1 MSNLVIFLGPPGAGK
16 GTQAAKISKEKN
28 LAHIS
33 TGDMLREAVKNET
46 TLGLTAKTIMAR
58 GDYVPDDLLLEIIN
72 ERVGQDDCKNGF
84 ILDGYPRNE
93 VQAKSLDSI
102 LSKSN
107 NSIDG
112 ILQIDVDF
120 SVLEKRIEGRA
131 QDNNSEIRED
141 DNLQVMK
148 KRLKVYIDQTEPLIS
163 YYSNHKNFIVI
174 NGMNDISKVSE
185 DIKINLTKL
194 K

>member
-1 MSNLVIFLGPPGAGK
+1 MIIILLGPPGAGK
-16 GTQAAKISKEKN
+16 GTQATFIKDEFNI
-28 LAHIS
+28 AHIS

-46 TLGLTAKTIMAR
+46 ALGITAKEIMAR
-58 GDYVPDDLLLEIIN
+58 GDYVPDNLLLEIIK
-72 ERVGQDDCKNGF
+72 ERISENDCDNGF

-93 VQAKSLDSI
+93 IQAESLDLI
-102 LSKSN
+102 LNESGM
-107 NSIDG
+107 SIDSV
-112 ILQIDVDF
+112 IQIDVDF
-120 SVLEKRIEGRA
+120 SILEKRIEGRA
-131 QDNNSEIRED
+131 QESNDEIRED

-148 KRLKVYIDQTEPLIS
+148 KRLQVYIDQTEPLIS

-185 DIKINLTKL
+185 DIKNNLIKL

>member
-1 MSNLVIFLGPPGAGK
+1 MIIILLGPPGAGK
-16 GTQAAKISKEKN
+16 GTQAAYIKEKFN
-28 LAHIS
+28 IAHIS

-46 TLGLTAKTIMAR
+46 SLGLTAKAIMAR

-93 VQAKSLDSI
+93 VQAKSLDTI

-148 KRLKVYIDQTEPLIS
+148 KRLKVYIEQTEPLIS

>member
-1 MSNLVIFLGPPGAGK
+1 MIIILLGPPGAGK
-16 GTQAAKISKEKN
+16 GTQASFIKN
-28 LAHIS
+28 EFNIAHIS

-46 TLGLTAKTIMAR
+46 ALGLTAKEIMAR
-58 GDYVPDDLLLEIIN
+58 GDYVSDNLLLEIIK
-72 ERVGQDDCKNGF
+72 ERVSEKDCENGF

-93 VQAKSLDSI
+93 VQAKSLDII
-102 LSKSN
+102 LN
-107 NSIDG
+107 ETNDSIDG
-112 ILQIDVDF
+112 IIQIDVDF
-120 SVLEKRIEGRA
+120 SVLQKRIEGRA
-131 QDNNSEIRED
+131 KDDNNEIRED

-148 KRLKVYIDQTEPLIS
+148 KRLQVYIDQTEPLIS

-185 DIKINLTKL
+185 DIKNNLIKL

>member
-1 MSNLVIFLGPPGAGK
+1 MIIILLGPPGAGK
-16 GTQAAKISKEKN
+16 GTQASFIKN
-28 LAHIS
+28 EFNIAHIS

-46 TLGLTAKTIMAR
+46 TLGLTAKEIMAR
-58 GDYVPDDLLLEIIN
+58 GDYVPDNLLLEIIK
-72 ERVGQDDCKNGF
+72 ERVSEKDCENGF

-93 VQAKSLDSI
+93 IQAKSLDII
-102 LSKSN
+102 LN
-107 NSIDG
+107 EANDSIDG
-112 ILQIDVDF
+112 IIQIDVDF
-120 SVLEKRIEGRA
+120 SILQKRIEGRA
-131 QDNNSEIRED
+131 KDNNNEIRED

-148 KRLKVYIDQTEPLIS
+148 KRLQVYIDQTEPLIS

-185 DIKINLTKL
+185 DIKNNLIKL

>member
-1 MSNLVIFLGPPGAGK
+1 MIIILLGPPGAGK
-16 GTQAAKISKEKN
+16 GTQAAFIKEYFN
-28 LAHIS
+28 VAHIS

-46 TLGLTAKTIMAR
+46 TLGLTAKEIMAR

-72 ERVGQDDCKNGF
+72 ERVSEDDCKNGF

-93 VQAKSLDSI
+93 TQAKSLDAI
-102 LSKSN
+102 LNQSN

-112 ILQIDVDF
+112 IIQIDVDF
-120 SVLEKRIEGRA
+120 SVLENRIEGRA
-131 QDNNSEIRED
+131 KDNNSEIRED

-148 KRLKVYIDQTEPLIS
+148 KRLQVYVDQTEPLIS

>member
-1 MSNLVIFLGPPGAGK
+1 MRTIFFGPPGSGK
-16 GTQAAKISKEKN
+16 GTQAKLLSKELN
-28 LAHIS
+28 ILHLS
-33 TGDMLREAVKNET
+33 TGDILREK
-46 TLGLTAKTIMAR
+46 LSD
-58 GDYVPDDLLLEIIN
+58 GDELSIKLNQIIADKILSD
-72 ERVGQDDCKNGF
+72 ECSNGF

>member
-1 MSNLVIFLGPPGAGK
+1 MIIILLGPPGAGK
-16 GTQAAKISKEKN
+16 GTQAAFIKEYFN
-28 LAHIS
+28 VAHIS

-46 TLGLTAKTIMAR
+46 TLGLTAKEIMAR

-72 ERVGQDDCKNGF
+72 ERVSEDDCKNGF

-93 VQAKSLDSI
+93 TQAKSLDAI
-102 LSKSN
+102 LNQSN

-112 ILQIDVDF
+112 IIQIDVDF
-120 SVLEKRIEGRA
+120 SVLENRIEGRA
-131 QDNNSEIRED
+131 KDNNSEIRED

-148 KRLKVYIDQTEPLIS
+148 KRLQVYIDQTEPLIS
-163 YYSNHKNFIVI
+163 YYSSHKSFIVI

>member
-1 MSNLVIFLGPPGAGK
+1 MIIILLGPPGAGK
-16 GTQAAKISKEKN
+16 GTQASFIKN
-28 LAHIS
+28 EFNIAHIS

-46 TLGLTAKTIMAR
+46 ALGLTAKEIMAR
-58 GDYVPDDLLLEIIN
+58 GDYVSDNLLLEIIN
-72 ERVGQDDCKNGF
+72 ERVSEKDCENGF

-93 VQAKSLDSI
+93 VQAKSLDII
-102 LSKSN
+102 LNETN

-112 ILQIDVDF
+112 IIQIDVDF
-120 SVLEKRIEGRA
+120 SVLQKRIEGRA
-131 QDNNSEIRED
+131 KDDNNEIRED

-148 KRLKVYIDQTEPLIS
+148 KRLQVYIDQTEPLIS

-185 DIKINLTKL
+185 DIKNNLIKL

>member
-1 MSNLVIFLGPPGAGK
+1 MIIILLGPPGAGK
-16 GTQAAKISKEKN
+16 GTQAAFIKEKFN
-28 LAHIS
+28 IAHIS

-46 TLGLTAKTIMAR
+46 SLGLTAKAIMAR

-72 ERVGQDDCKNGF
+72 ERVSQDDCKNGF

-174 NGMNDISKVSE
+174 NGMNEISKVSE

>member
-1 MSNLVIFLGPPGAGK
+1 MIIILLGPPGAGK
-16 GTQAAKISKEKN
+16 GTQATFIKN
-28 LAHIS
+28 EFNIAHIS

-46 TLGLTAKTIMAR
+46 SLGVTAKEIMAR
-58 GDYVPDDLLLEIIN
+58 GDYVPDNLLLKIIKERIN
-72 ERVGQDDCKNGF
+72 EHDCDNGF

-93 VQAKSLDSI
+93 TQAESLDII
-102 LSKSN
+102 LNESGM
-107 NSIDG
+107 SIDS
-112 ILQIDVDF
+112 IIQIDVDF
-120 SVLEKRIEGRA
+120 SILEKRIEGRA
-131 QDNNSEIRED
+131 QEINTEIRED

-148 KRLKVYIDQTEPLIS
+148 KRLQVYIDQTEPLIS

-185 DIKINLTKL
+185 DIKNNLIKL

>member
-1 MSNLVIFLGPPGAGK
+1 MIIILLGPPGAGK
-16 GTQAAKISKEKN
+16 GTQAAFIKEYFN
-28 LAHIS
+28 VAHIS

-46 TLGLTAKTIMAR
+46 TLGLSAKEIMAR

-72 ERVGQDDCKNGF
+72 ERVSEDDCKNGF

-93 VQAKSLDSI
+93 TQAKSLDEI
-102 LSKSN
+102 LSQSN

-112 ILQIDVDF
+112 IIQIDVDF
-120 SVLEKRIEGRA
+120 SVLENRIEGRA
-131 QDNNSEIRED
+131 KDNNSEIRED

-148 KRLKVYIDQTEPLIS
+148 KRLQVYIDQTEPLIS

>member
-1 MSNLVIFLGPPGAGK
+1 MIIILLGPPGAGK
-16 GTQAAKISKEKN
+16 GTQAAFIKEYFN
-28 LAHIS
+28 VAHIS

-46 TLGLTAKTIMAR
+46 TLGLTAKEIMAR

-72 ERVGQDDCKNGF
+72 ERVSQDDCKNGF

-93 VQAKSLDSI
+93 VQAKSLDAI
-102 LSKSN
+102 LGQSS
-107 NSIDG
+107 NSIDC

-120 SVLEKRIEGRA
+120 SILEKRIEGRA
-131 QDNNSEIRED
+131 QDNNTEIRED

-148 KRLKVYIDQTEPLIS
+148 KRLQVYVDQTEPLIS

>member
-1 MSNLVIFLGPPGAGK
+1 MIIILLGPPGAGK
-16 GTQAAKISKEKN
+16 GTQAAFIKEYFN
-28 LAHIS
+28 VAHIS

-46 TLGLTAKTIMAR
+46 TLGLTAKEIMAR

-72 ERVGQDDCKNGF
+72 ERVGEDDCKNGF

-93 VQAKSLDSI
+93 TQAKSLDGI
-102 LSKSN
+102 LSQSN

-112 ILQIDVDF
+112 IIQIDVDF
-120 SVLEKRIEGRA
+120 SVLENRIEGRA
-131 QDNNSEIRED
+131 KDNNSEIRED

-148 KRLKVYIDQTEPLIS
+148 KRLQVYVDQTEPLIS

>member
-1 MSNLVIFLGPPGAGK
+1 MIIILLGPPGAGK
-16 GTQAAKISKEKN
+16 GTQAAFIKEKFN
-28 LAHIS
+28 IAHIS

-46 TLGLTAKTIMAR
+46 SLGLTAKAIMAR
-58 GDYVPDDLLLEIIN
+58 GDYVPDYLLLEIIN

-93 VQAKSLDSI
+93 VQAKSLDTI

>member
-1 MSNLVIFLGPPGAGK
+1 MIIILLGPPGAGK
-16 GTQAAKISKEKN
+16 GTQAAFIKEYFN
-28 LAHIS
+28 VAHIS

-46 TLGLTAKTIMAR
+46 TLGLSAKEIMAR

-72 ERVGQDDCKNGF
+72 ERVGENDCKNGF

-93 VQAKSLDSI
+93 TQAKSLDEI
-102 LSKSN
+102 LSQSN

-112 ILQIDVDF
+112 IIQIDVDF
-120 SVLEKRIEGRA
+120 SVLENRIEGRA
-131 QDNNSEIRED
+131 KDNNSEIRED

-148 KRLKVYIDQTEPLIS
+148 KRLQVYVDQTEPLIS

>member
-1 MSNLVIFLGPPGAGK
+1 MIIILLGPPGAGK
-16 GTQAAKISKEKN
+16 GTQASFIKN
-28 LAHIS
+28 EFNIAHIS

-46 TLGLTAKTIMAR
+46 ALGLTAKEIMAR
-58 GDYVPDDLLLEIIN
+58 GDYVPDNLLLEIIN
-72 ERVGQDDCKNGF
+72 ERVSEKDCENGF

-93 VQAKSLDSI
+93 VQAKSLDII
-102 LSKSN
+102 LNETN

-112 ILQIDVDF
+112 IIQIDVDF
-120 SVLEKRIEGRA
+120 SVLQKRIEGRA
-131 QDNNSEIRED
+131 KDDNNEIRED

-148 KRLKVYIDQTEPLIS
+148 KRLQVYIDQTEPLIS

-185 DIKINLTKL
+185 DIKNNLIKL

>member
-1 MSNLVIFLGPPGAGK
+1 MIIILLGPPGAGK
-16 GTQAAKISKEKN
+16 GTQAAFIKEYFN
-28 LAHIS
+28 VAHIS

-46 TLGLTAKTIMAR
+46 TLGLSAKEIMAR

-72 ERVGQDDCKNGF
+72 ERVGEDDCKNGF
-84 ILDGYPRNE
+84 ILDGYHRNE
-93 VQAKSLDSI
+93 TQAKSLDAI
-102 LSKSN
+102 LSQSN

-112 ILQIDVDF
+112 IIQIDVDF
-120 SVLEKRIEGRA
+120 SVLENRIEGRA
-131 QDNNSEIRED
+131 KDNNSEIRED

-148 KRLKVYIDQTEPLIS
+148 KRLQVYVDQTEPLIS

>member
-1 MSNLVIFLGPPGAGK
+1 MIIILLGPPGAGK
-16 GTQAAKISKEKN
+16 GTQAAFIKEYFN
-28 LAHIS
+28 VAHIS

-46 TLGLTAKTIMAR
+46 TLGLSAKEIMAR

-72 ERVGQDDCKNGF
+72 ERVGEDDCKNGF

-93 VQAKSLDSI
+93 TQAKSLDEI
-102 LSKSN
+102 LSQSN

-112 ILQIDVDF
+112 IIQIDVDF
-120 SVLEKRIEGRA
+120 SVLENRIEGRA
-131 QDNNSEIRED
+131 KDNNSEIRED

-148 KRLKVYIDQTEPLIS
+148 KRLQVYVDQTEPLIS

>member
-1 MSNLVIFLGPPGAGK
+1 MIIILLGPPGAGK
-16 GTQAAKISKEKN
+16 GTQATFIKN
-28 LAHIS
+28 EFNIAHIS

-46 TLGLTAKTIMAR
+46 SLGVAAKEIMAR
-58 GDYVPDDLLLEIIN
+58 GDYVPDNLLLKIIKERIN
-72 ERVGQDDCKNGF
+72 EHDCDNGF

-93 VQAKSLDSI
+93 IQAESLDLI
-102 LSKSN
+102 LNESGM
-107 NSIDG
+107 SIDSV
-112 ILQIDVDF
+112 IQIDVDF
-120 SVLEKRIEGRA
+120 SILEKRIEGRA
-131 QDNNSEIRED
+131 QESNDEIRED

-148 KRLKVYIDQTEPLIS
+148 KRLQVYIDQTEPLIS
-163 YYSNHKNFIVI
+163 YYSSHKSFIVI

>member
-1 MSNLVIFLGPPGAGK
+1 MIIILLGPPGAGK
-16 GTQAAKISKEKN
+16 GTQAEFIKEKFN
-28 LAHIS
+28 IAHIS

-58 GDYVPDDLLLEIIN
+58 GDYVPDNLLLEIIN
-72 ERVGQDDCKNGF
+72 ERVSQDDCKNGF

-93 VQAKSLDSI
+93 VQAKSLDAI

-148 KRLKVYIDQTEPLIS
+148 KRLQVYVDQTEPLIS
-163 YYSNHKNFIVI
+163 YYSNHKNYIII

>member
-1 MSNLVIFLGPPGAGK
+1 MIIILLGPPGAGK
-16 GTQAAKISKEKN
+16 GTQAAFIKEYFN
-28 LAHIS
+28 VAHIS

-46 TLGLTAKTIMAR
+46 TLGLSAKEIMAR

-72 ERVGQDDCKNGF
+72 ERVSEDDCKNGF

-93 VQAKSLDSI
+93 TQAKSLDEI
-102 LSKSN
+102 LSQSN

-112 ILQIDVDF
+112 IIQIDVDF
-120 SVLEKRIEGRA
+120 SVLENRIEGRA
-131 QDNNSEIRED
+131 KDNNSEIRED

-148 KRLKVYIDQTEPLIS
+148 KRLQVYVDQTEPLIS

-185 DIKINLTKL
+185 EIKINLTKL

>member
-1 MSNLVIFLGPPGAGK
+1 MIIILLGPPGAGK
-16 GTQAAKISKEKN
+16 GTQATFIKDEFNI
-28 LAHIS
+28 AHIS

-46 TLGLTAKTIMAR
+46 ALGITAKEIMAR
-58 GDYVPDDLLLEIIN
+58 GDYVPDNLLLEIIK
-72 ERVGQDDCKNGF
+72 ERISENDCDNGF

-93 VQAKSLDSI
+93 IQAESLDLI
-102 LSKSN
+102 LNESGM
-107 NSIDG
+107 SIDSV
-112 ILQIDVDF
+112 IQIDVDF
-120 SVLEKRIEGRA
+120 SILEKRIEGRA
-131 QDNNSEIRED
+131 QESNDEIRED

-148 KRLKVYIDQTEPLIS
+148 KRLQVYVDQTEPLIS
-163 YYSNHKNFIVI
+163 YYSNHKSFIVI

>member
-1 MSNLVIFLGPPGAGK
+1 MIIILLGPPGAGK
-16 GTQAAKISKEKN
+16 GTQAAFIKEKFN
-28 LAHIS
+28 IAHIS

-46 TLGLTAKTIMAR
+46 SLGLTAKAIMAR

-93 VQAKSLDSI
+93 VQAKSLDTI

-174 NGMNDISKVSE
+174 NGMNEISKVSE

>member
-1 MSNLVIFLGPPGAGK
+1 MIIILLGPPGAGK
-16 GTQAAKISKEKN
+16 GTQAAFIKEYFN
-28 LAHIS
+28 VAHIS

-46 TLGLTAKTIMAR
+46 TLGLTAKEIMAR

-72 ERVGQDDCKNGF
+72 ERVSEDDCKNGF

-93 VQAKSLDSI
+93 TQAKSLDGI
-102 LSKSN
+102 LSQSN

-112 ILQIDVDF
+112 IIQIDVDF
-120 SVLEKRIEGRA
+120 SVLENRIEGRA
-131 QDNNSEIRED
+131 KDNNSEIRED

-148 KRLKVYIDQTEPLIS
+148 KRLQVYVDQTEPLIS

>member
-1 MSNLVIFLGPPGAGK
+1 MIIILLGPPGAGK
-16 GTQAAKISKEKN
+16 GTQAAFIKEKFN
-28 LAHIS
+28 IAHIS

-46 TLGLTAKTIMAR
+46 ALGLTAKTIMAR

-93 VQAKSLDSI
+93 VQAKSLDTI

-174 NGMNDISKVSE
+174 NGMSDISKVSE

>member
-1 MSNLVIFLGPPGAGK
+1 MIIILLGPPGAGK
-16 GTQAAKISKEKN
+16 GTQATFIKN
-28 LAHIS
+28 EFNIAHIS

-46 TLGLTAKTIMAR
+46 SLGVTAKEIMAR
-58 GDYVPDDLLLEIIN
+58 GDYVPDNLLLKIIKERIN
-72 ERVGQDDCKNGF
+72 EHDCDNGF

-93 VQAKSLDSI
+93 TQAESLDVI
-102 LSKSN
+102 LKESSM
-107 NSIDG
+107 SIDS
-112 ILQIDVDF
+112 IIQIDVDF
-120 SVLEKRIEGRA
+120 SILEKRIEGRA
-131 QDNNSEIRED
+131 QEINTEIRED

-148 KRLKVYIDQTEPLIS
+148 KRLQVYIDQTEPLIS
-163 YYSNHKNFIVI
+163 YYSNHKSFIVI

>member
-1 MSNLVIFLGPPGAGK
+1 MIMVLFGPPGCGK
-16 GTQAAKISKEKN
+16 GTQAGIIAKDIEIPH
-28 LAHIS
+28 LS
-33 TGDMLREAVKNET
+33 TGDMLRDAVKSKTET
-46 TLGLTAKTIMAR
+46 GLKAASIMEE
-58 GDYVPDDLLLEIIN
+58 GKLVSDEIVIDIIKDRICN
-72 ERVGQDDCKNGF
+72 NDCKNGF

-93 VQAKSLDSI
+93 VQAKSLDAI
-102 LSKSN
+102 LGQSS
-107 NSIDG
+107 NSIDC

-120 SVLEKRIEGRA
+120 SILEKRIEGRA
-131 QDNNSEIRED
+131 QDNNTEIRED

-148 KRLKVYIDQTEPLIS
+148 KRLQVYVDQTEPLIS

>member
-1 MSNLVIFLGPPGAGK
+1 MIIILLGPPGAGK
-16 GTQAAKISKEKN
+16 GTQAAFIKEKFN
-28 LAHIS
+28 IAHIS

-46 TLGLTAKTIMAR
+46 SLGLTAKAIMAR

-148 KRLKVYIDQTEPLIS
+148 KRLQVYIDQTEPLIS

>member
-1 MSNLVIFLGPPGAGK
+1 MIIILLGPPGAGK
-16 GTQAAKISKEKN
+16 GTQAAFIKEKFN
-28 LAHIS
+28 IAHIS

-46 TLGLTAKTIMAR
+46 SLGLTAKAIMAR

-148 KRLKVYIDQTEPLIS
+148 KRLKVYIDQTCLLYTSPS
-163 YYSNHKNFIVI
+163 PR
-174 NGMNDISKVSE
+174 D
-185 DIKINLTKL
+185 
-194 K
+194 